1 MRYILDTNILSELK
15 RKIPNTKV
23 LAWINQIPTELLY
36 INCISVGEIK
46 KGILKKA
53 KTDISTA
60 LILENWL
67 EDILISY
74 SNKILNIDLVVCQKW
89 AELLIIDGTNDID
102 SQLAAQAIVH
112 DMVLV
117 TRNTKHFNKFGV
129 KLLNPVEE
137 FGFK

>member
-36 INCISVGEIK
+36 ISCISVGEIK

-129 KLLNPVEE
+129 KLLNPFEE